1 MLKTTVAFLLT
12 TLSSGATL
20 KDIIREDPRLSEF
33 HYTLSETNVDLSGD
47 GPFTVFAPMNG
58 AFVNSG
64 GLSPSKF
71 KNVRNDETKLQKLIK
86 FHVSKGK
93 AMKSEQLPSSIP
105 TMAGQSLNVDASER
119 GIVKITDSACGLGN
133 IVEHNIV
140 ADNGMLHIVDSAFVP
155 SGTFCPDTVFATEGS
170 KYQRYVTAYGYDCRS
185 SGSTNLANE
194 KATKPVA
201 VATSESLKSVFWTD
215 DMDYPHGSATSW
227 SSSVKYDGSGKH
239 HVVDN
244 IVDPQGIATDDTN
257 KKLYFATHSGNS
269 IIRTNYDGSGKET
282 MVVKLNNESFQPSGV
297 GVDAT
302 AGLVFASIEQPNS
315 TGYVAMFDLKN
326 DFSEQMLAGP
336 KIVNPCKHFLV
347 LFFFSSFFFFQLTFR
362 RIIHYAFFFSL
373 DGLCVDDVAKH
384 VYYIVGGHGGQIR
397 CVNYGSTPCK
407 SPVLLDVVDYAYNCA
422 VDNSMANSGGPTNI
436 VFSDADDIY
445 FVSSE
450 GGDYQKLNRTNVTDP
465 LQSPMGVAFGCRSN

>member
-1 MLKTTVAFLLT
+1 
-12 TLSSGATL
+12 LST
-20 KDIIREDPRLSEF
+20 
-33 HYTLSETNVDLSGD
+33 
-47 GPFTVFAPMNG
+47 
-58 AFVNSG
+58 
-64 GLSPSKF
+64 SKF
-71 KNVRNDETKLQKLIK
+71 KNVQNDETKLQKLIK

-336 KIVNPCKHFLV
+336 KIVNP
-347 LFFFSSFFFFQLTFR
+347 
-362 RIIHYAFFFSL
+362 Y
-373 DGLCVDDVAKH
+373 GLCVDDVAKH